1 MVDLNITWY
10 VLPLSAVISLA
21 YSASRYEL
29 TQKILQ
35 RATRLFVTITVCM
48 IVAFSLL
55 WAFSF
60 RL

>member
-1 MVDLNITWY
+1 MVDLSITWY
-10 VLPLSAVISLA
+10 VIPLSAVISLA

-29 TQKILQ
+29 TEKILQ
-35 RATRLFVTITVCM
+35 RATRLFITITTCM
-48 IVAFSLL
+48 LVAFAVL